1 MSTDWRVAL
10 VGELRTLINRAAPG
24 VTEEAKW
31 KKASNPDGVPAFSL
45 GGLICTIET
54 YKDKVK
60 VTFFKGG
67 SLEDPSGLFL
77 PSDGVRRAMDVYEQD
92 ELNEDAFM
100 ALVRVA
106 AALNQK

>member
-1 MSTDWRVAL
+1 MSSDWRVAL
-10 VGELRTLINRAAPG
+10 VDEIRTLINRAAPG
-24 VTEEAKW
+24 VDEEAKW

-67 SLEDPSGLFL
+67 SLEDPAGLFL
-77 PSDGVRRAMDVYEQD
+77 PADGVRRAIDIYERD

-100 ALVRVA
+100 ALVRDAV
-106 AALNQK
+106 ALNQK